1 MAFDYQ
7 RMQARTTRMLR
18 QNGATYNVT
27 RKGSVTVIGGVEHK
41 TEAVHFTAV
50 GVKTEY
56 APGEID
62 GTVIVNGDVQI
73 VFTAEQEI
81 KTGDLIDMDGV
92 RHRVVKPNPVKPG
105 GVVLCYKSQLRA

>member
-1 MAFDYQ
+1 MAIDYQ

-41 TEAVHFTAV
+41 TEAVRFTAV

-73 VFTAEQEI
+73 VLRQSRKLKSAMW
-81 KTGDLIDMDGV
+81 LILMAQ
-92 RHRVVKPNPVKPG
+92 RT
-105 GVVLCYKSQLRA
+105 VLSNRIR

>member
-1 MAFDYQ
+1 MPIDYL

-18 QNGATYNVT
+18 QNGALYNVT
-27 RKGSVTVIGGVEHK
+27 RKGSVTVIGVEHK
-41 TEAVHFTAV
+41 TEEVRFTAV

-62 GTVIVNGDVQI
+62 GTVIVNGDVRI

-81 KTGDLIDMDGV
+81 KIGDVVDIDGTA
-92 RHRVVKPNPVKPG
+92 HRVIKPSPAKPASL
-105 GVVLCYKSQLRA
+105 VLCYKAQLRA

>member
-1 MAFDYQ
+1 MAIDYQ

-41 TEAVHFTAV
+41 TEAVRFTAV

-62 GTVIVNGDVQI
+62 GTVIINGDVQI
-73 VFTAEQEI
+73 VFTAEQEMKI
-81 KTGDLIDMDGV
+81 GDLIDVDGV
-92 RHRVVKPNPVKPG
+92 SHRVVKPNPVKPG
-105 GVVLCYKSQLRA
+105 AVVLCYKAQLRA

>member
-1 MAFDYQ
+1 MAIDYQ
-7 RMQARTTRMLR
+7 RMQDRTTRMLR

-41 TEAVHFTAV
+41 TEEVRFTAV

-73 VFTAEQEI
+73 VFTADQEI
-81 KTGDLIDMDGV
+81 KIGDVVDIDGTA
-92 RHRVVKPNPVKPG
+92 HRVVKPNPVEPAAL
-105 GVVLCYKSQLRA
+105 VLCYKAQLRA

>member
-1 MAFDYQ
+1 MAIDYQ

-27 RKGSVTVIGGVEHK
+27 RKGSVTVICGVEHK
-41 TEAVHFTAV
+41 TEAVRFTAV

-73 VFTAEQEI
+73 VFTSEQEI
-81 KTGDLIDMDGV
+81 KIGDVVDIDGTA
-92 RHRVVKPNPVKPG
+92 HRVIKPNPAKPA
-105 GVVLCYKSQLRA
+105 VLVLCYKAQLRA

>member
-1 MAFDYQ
+1 MAIDYQ

-27 RKGSVTVIGGVEHK
+27 RKGSVTVIGGVERK
-41 TEAVHFTAV
+41 TDDVQFTAI

-62 GTVIVNGDVQI
+62 GTVIVNGDVRI

-81 KTGDLIDMDGV
+81 KIGDVVDIDGTAQ
-92 RHRVVKPNPVKPG
+92 RVIKPNPAKPASL
-105 GVVLCYKSQLRA
+105 VLCYKAQLRA

>member
-1 MAFDYQ
+1 MAIDYL

-18 QNGATYNVT
+18 QNGALYNVT

-41 TEAVHFTAV
+41 TDDVQFTAI

-73 VFTAEQEI
+73 VLRQSR
-81 KTGDLIDMDGV
+81 KL
-92 RHRVVKPNPVKPG
+92 
-105 GVVLCYKSQLRA
+105 KSAT

>member
-1 MAFDYQ
+1 MAIDYQ
-7 RMQARTTRMLR
+7 RMQVRTTRMLR

-81 KTGDLIDMDGV
+81 KIGDVVDIDGTAY
-92 RHRVVKPNPVKPG
+92 RVVKPNPAKPG
-105 GVVLCYKSQLRA
+105 VLVLCYKAQLRA

>member
-1 MAFDYQ
+1 MAIDYQ

-41 TEAVHFTAV
+41 TEEVRFTAV

-56 APGEID
+56 APAKLMERSSL
-62 GTVIVNGDVQI
+62 
-73 VFTAEQEI
+73 TA
-81 KTGDLIDMDGV
+81 TCRSFYV
-92 RHRVVKPNPVKPG
+92 RAGNQNRRCG
-105 GVVLCYKSQLRA
+105 

>member
-1 MAFDYQ
+1 MAIDYQ

-18 QNGATYNVT
+18 QNGALYNVT

-41 TEAVHFTAV
+41 TDDIQFTAI

-62 GTVIVNGDVQI
+62 GTVIVNGDVRI
-73 VFTAEQEI
+73 VFNAEQEI
-81 KTGDLIDMDGV
+81 KIGDVVDIDGTA
-92 RHRVVKPNPVKPG
+92 HRVIKPNPAKPASL
-105 GVVLCYKSQLRA
+105 VLCYKAQLRA

>member
-1 MAFDYQ
+1 MAINYQ
-7 RMQARTTRMLR
+7 RMRATATRMLR

-41 TEAVHFTAV
+41 TEAVGFTAV

-62 GTVIVNGDVQI
+62 GTVIINGDVQI
-73 VFTAEQEI
+73 VFTAEKEI
-81 KTGDLIDMDGV
+81 KIGDVVDINGTA
-92 RHRVVKPNPVKPG
+92 HRVVKPNPVEPAAL
-105 GVVLCYKSQLRA
+105 VLCYKPQLRA

>member
-1 MAFDYQ
+1 MAIDYQ

-41 TEAVHFTAV
+41 TEAVRFTAV

-73 VFTAEQEI
+73 VLRQSRKLKSVMWLILTAQP
-81 KTGDLIDMDGV
+81 T
-92 RHRVVKPNPVKPG
+92 
-105 GVVLCYKSQLRA
+105 VLSNRTRQNLPCWCSATKRN

>member
-1 MAFDYQ
+1 MAIDYQ

-18 QNGATYNVT
+18 QNGMEYNVT

-41 TEAVHFTAV
+41 TEAVRFTAV

-56 APGEID
+56 APCEID

-73 VFTAEQEI
+73 VLRQSRKLKSAMWLILTAQP
-81 KTGDLIDMDGV
+81 TVLSN
-92 RHRVVKPNPVKPG
+92 RTRQNPPH
-105 GVVLCYKSQLRA
+105 

>member
-1 MAFDYQ
+1 MAIDYQ

-18 QNGATYNVT
+18 QNGVAYNVI

-41 TEAVHFTAV
+41 TEPVRFTAV

-81 KTGDLIDMDGV
+81 KIGDVVDIDGTAY
-92 RHRVVKPNPVKPG
+92 RVVKPNPAKPG
-105 GVVLCYKSQLRA
+105 VLVLCYKAQLRA

>member
-1 MAFDYQ
+1 MAIDYQ
-7 RMQARTTRMLR
+7 RMKARTTRMLR
-18 QNGATYNVT
+18 QNGVAYNVT

-41 TEAVHFTAV
+41 TEASRFTAV

-81 KTGDLIDMDGV
+81 KIGDVVDIDGTAY
-92 RHRVVKPNPVKPG
+92 RVVKPNPAKPG
-105 GVVLCYKSQLRA
+105 VLVLCYKAQLRA

>member
-1 MAFDYQ
+1 MPIDYQ
-7 RMQARTTRMLR
+7 HMQARTTRMLR

-27 RKGSVTVIGGVEHK
+27 RKGSITVIGGVEHK
-41 TEAVHFTAV
+41 TDDVQFTAM

-81 KTGDLIDMDGV
+81 KIGDMVDIDATTY
-92 RHRVVKPNPVKPG
+92 RVVKPNPAKPASL
-105 GVVLCYKSQLRA
+105 VLCYKAQLRA

>member
-1 MAFDYQ
+1 MAIDYQ

-18 QNGATYNVT
+18 QNGARYNVT
-27 RKGSVTVIGGVEHK
+27 RKGSVTVIGGVENK
-41 TEAVHFTAV
+41 TEEVRFTAV

-81 KTGDLIDMDGV
+81 KIGDVVDIDATPY
-92 RHRVVKPNPVKPG
+92 RVVKPNPAKPA
-105 GVVLCYKSQLRA
+105 VLVLCYKAQLRA